1 MSAADDLHLD
11 GSMQDVFDF
20 LRRQPGDSFTSV
32 DIARQI
38 GGAEVDVET
47 ALKEL
52 ESRGLVDKRRQAAAS
67 AEYIVSPRAPNL

>member
-11 GSMQDVFDF
+11 ATMQDIFDF

-32 DIARQI
+32 DIARQV
-38 GGAEVDVET
+38 GSADDDVET
-47 ALKEL
+47 ALNEL
-52 ESRGLVDKRRQAAAS
+52 ESRGLVDKRQQAAGV

>member
-1 MSAADDLHLD
+1 
-11 GSMQDVFDF
+11 MQDVFDF
-20 LRRQPGDSFTSV
+20 LRRQPGDSFTSA